1 MINQV
6 FNENCI
12 ATINRMIDQLLN
24 CICTSPPY
32 FNLRDY
38 GLEPTYYPEI
48 TFRLNEFTSDIV
60 IPEMTC
66 CLGLESNPVHYIAHL
81 VYIFRLLKPKLKDD
95 GTLWINI
102 GDSYAT
108 KQKKRTEEQ
117 ACRKS
122 TLKSGLAT
130 QIACKDQQTKVVAG
144 LKHKDLIGIPWMLA
158 FALRADGWYLRQ
170 DVIWAKKQAMPESVT
185 DRCTR
190 AHEFI
195 FMFSKKPKYFY
206 DHEAIK
212 TPAKEASLNR
222 WKQDVENQEGS
233 EQFGKTNGKMKAVGG
248 PRNSDKQRGHSR
260 KHAGFNARWDLMTEA
275 EQSALGANRR
285 SVWHLSTSNSTEK
298 HFAQFNAE
306 LPELIIKAGC
316 PLNGVVYDPFLGSG
330 TTALTAVN
338 LNRNFIG
345 SEQGKPYFDI
355 SERRLNVVFE
365 KLSKDIL

>member
-12 ATINRMIDQLLN
+12 ETIKRMVDQMLN

-38 GLEPTYYPEI
+38 GLEPTLWPEI
-48 TFRLNEFTSDIV
+48 TFRLNEFTPEITV
-60 IPEMTC
+60 PEMTC

-102 GDSYAT
+102 GDSYGRT
-108 KQKKRTEEQ
+108 GGTDKKVSST
-117 ACRKS
+117 AIVGNTIN
-122 TLKSGLAT
+122 TLKNIKNRT
-130 QIACKDQQTKVVAG
+130 QKTPDK
-144 LKHKDLIGIPWMLA
+144 LKQKDLIGIPWMLA

-170 DVIWAKKQAMPESVT
+170 DIIWAKKQAMPESVR

-212 TPAKEASLNR
+212 TPAKESSLNR
-222 WKQDVENQEGS
+222 WKQDVENQERS

-248 PRNSDKQRGHSR
+248 PRSSDKQRGHSR
-260 KHAGFNARWDLMTEA
+260 KHAGFNNRWDLMTRE

-285 SVWHLSTSNSTEK
+285 SVWHLSASNSTEK

-316 PLNGVVYDPFLGSG
+316 PVNGIVYDPFLGSG

-338 LNRNFIG
+338 LGRTFIG
-345 SEQGKPYFDI
+345 SEMGSEYFAI
-355 SERRLNVVFE
+355 AERRLNVLFE
-365 KLSKDIL
+365 KIGADIL

>member
-12 ATINRMIDQLLN
+12 ETIKRMINQLLN

-38 GLEPTYYPEI
+38 GLEPTLWPEI
-48 TFRLNEFTSDIV
+48 TFRLNEFTPEIV
-60 IPEMTC
+60 VPEMTC

-102 GDSYAT
+102 GDSYSASKT
-108 KQKKRTEEQ
+108 GSQGNNKQTI
-117 ACRKS
+117 
-122 TLKSGLAT
+122 TGGLAN
-130 QIACKDQQTKVVAG
+130 QIEAG
-144 LKHKDLIGIPWMLA
+144 KRPDKKPNGYKHKDLIGIPWMLA

-170 DVIWAKKQAMPESVT
+170 DIIWAKKQAMPESVR

-212 TPAKEASLNR
+212 TPAKETSLNR

-248 PRNSDKQRGHSR
+248 PRTSDKQRGHSR
-260 KHAGFNARWDLMTEA
+260 KHAGFNDRWDLMTKE

-316 PLNGVVYDPFLGSG
+316 PVNGIVYDPFMGSG
-330 TTALTAVN
+330 TTGLTAVN

-355 SERRLNVVFE
+355 SERRLNVLFE
-365 KLSKDIL
+365 KISADIM

>member
-12 ATINRMIDQLLN
+12 KTIKRMADQLLN

-38 GLEPTYYPEI
+38 GLEPTLWPEI
-48 TFRLNEFTSDIV
+48 TFRLNEFTPEIIV
-60 IPEMTC
+60 PEMTC

-102 GDSYAT
+102 GDSYASIGKNRT
-108 KQKKRTEEQ
+108 KEQ
-117 ACRKS
+117 ATAKS
-122 TLKSGLAT
+122 SLMGSTEGQQQILKQNNKVGNG
-130 QIACKDQQTKVVAG
+130 IKKKDQ
-144 LKHKDLIGIPWMLA
+144 IGIPWMLA

-170 DVIWAKKQAMPESVT
+170 DIIWAKKQTMPESVR

-212 TPAKEASLNR
+212 TPAKNPQDDVRRLNAI
-222 WKQDVENQEGS
+222 KDSHKLQPGEFQ
-233 EQFGKTNGKMKAVGG
+233 NGLRK
-248 PRNSDKQRGHSR
+248 SDKQRVISENTQVLTTR
-260 KHAGFNARWDLMTEA
+260 E

-316 PLNGVVYDPFLGSG
+316 PANGIIYDPFLGSG

-338 LNRNFIG
+338 LGRTFIG
-345 SEQGKPYFDI
+345 SEMGSEYFAI
-355 SERRLNVVFE
+355 AQRRLNVLFE
-365 KLSKDIL
+365 NLNKDIL